1 MLSAPQEIFYAD
13 TQVDKELAEDW
24 LRIEKLRL
32 FGEYLCGVEPAML
45 AFNVE
50 SGKYYAVAPSPTR
63 SEEKLVNK
71 EDNSGEESDGVI
83 IEHDDSGDDAMKETN
98 EKNNIELLKAKK
110 AELSRQ
116 REEREK
122 NKENM
127 EVSD

>member
-1 MLSAPQEIFYAD
+1 MIYTTERRHQLGIFSDTGFEPVILQEDTTLAGFVPMLSAPQEIFYAD

-71 EDNSGEESDGVI
+71 EDNSGEEVCIFGTT
-83 IEHDDSGDDAMKETN
+83 A
-98 EKNNIELLKAKK
+98 
-110 AELSRQ
+110 
-116 REEREK
+116 
-122 NKENM
+122 
-127 EVSD
+127 